1 MDIFR
6 ICACAV
12 IYSFN
17 VYIEV
22 DKRSFFFFFTIPL
35 RLLAFFLGCF
45 SVLVRLNFIFLYCF
59 MFIMIYFPLLAE
71 KMKYDSYFCII
82 TNRKTMLLYK
92 MPQCYF
98 CRSG

>member
-17 VYIEV
+17 VYIKV
-22 DKRSFFFFFTIPL
+22 DKRSFFFFYNPTAPVSL
-35 RLLAFFLGCF
+35 FLGCF
-45 SVLVRLNFIFLYCF
+45 SVLVRFNFIFLYCF

-82 TNRKTMLLYK
+82 TNRETMLLYK